1 MVTSSCGGKRRGIRL
16 MTDIL
21 SSKLPLASSSPIC
34 LSEASLYNPK
44 AAKPFRPRKTMK
56 ILLLA
61 MPDAANNFHRIIKVP
76 NLGLCSLAAQ
86 LKTHEVK
93 IVDLVLVH
101 RNIQAWLQ
109 RFLREF
115 QPDVVGISSM
125 SFQYE
130 SAVRVMSI
138 CRTCVPAA
146 KLVLG
151 GYHATLA
158 YRELTAVPAP
168 FDFLVRGEGEQALPA
183 LLEALDG
190 QRSFFDVPGLS
201 WLRNGTFI
209 HNPTAPLL
217 DLARLPLPDRSA
229 RVLDDF
235 TYFDR
240 KLDCVETSRGCT
252 MTCTFCSITG
262 MYGSSFRC
270 HGIERVVEDLKELQ
284 RRGTGTVLL
293 VDDNITLDSRRFTAL
308 ARAITEHG
316 LNSMEYL
323 VQASVAGIV
332 ADPELIPALAQANF
346 AMVFLGIESVL
357 PQNLALFQKGDIR
370 DKTKRAVRQLREHG
384 IGVMGGFIIG
394 NPDDGPEEIREVFRA
409 SRRLGIDLPYVQC
422 VTPYPGTRIREELL
436 DAGLVT
442 NPDRLSRYTGFM
454 CNVRTKRL
462 SVGQLN
468 RIMNWENLK
477 AFFSPSMFIGNYF
490 VRKREKGGL
499 KVLLN
504 NLDLIRGFFTG
515 DQFRSRHRF

>member
-1 MVTSSCGGKRRGIRL
+1 
-16 MTDIL
+16 
-21 SSKLPLASSSPIC
+21 
-34 LSEASLYNPK
+34 
-44 AAKPFRPRKTMK
+44 MK

-76 NLGLCSLAAQ
+76 NLGLCSIAAH
-86 LKTHEVK
+86 LTLHEVK
-93 IVDLVLVH
+93 VVDLVLVH
-101 RNIQAWLQ
+101 RDIEPWLQ

-115 QPDVVGISSM
+115 QPEVVGISSM

-130 SAVRVMSI
+130 SALKVMYI
-138 CRTCVPAA
+138 CRACLPRT

-158 YRELTAVPAP
+158 FGELTAESPP
-168 FDFLVRGEGEQALPA
+168 FDFLVRGEGEHAFPA

-201 WLRNGTFI
+201 WPHHGTFI
-209 HNPTAPLL
+209 HNPPAALL
-217 DLARLPLPDRSA
+217 DLAQLPLPARDA
-229 RVLDDF
+229 RVLDGF

-262 MYGSSFRC
+262 MYGTSFRC
-270 HGIERVVEDLKELQ
+270 HQVDRVIKDLKALQ
-284 RRGTGTVLL
+284 QRGTRTVLL
-293 VDDNITLDSRRFTAL
+293 VDDNITLDSRRFTSL
-308 ARAITEHG
+308 ARAIVEHG

-370 DKTKRAVRQLREHG
+370 EKTERAVGLLRQHG

-436 DAGLVT
+436 QAGLVT

-462 SVGQLN
+462 TVGQLN

-477 AFFSPSMFIGNYF
+477 AFLSPSMFVGNYF
-490 VRKREKGGL
+490 VKKREKGGL

-504 NLDLIRGFFTG
+504 NLDLVRGFFTG